1 MEINIEKLQEMDLDV
16 DVKTPLKL
24 YNPNGMDHKNKH
36 RVKSIEFDDAFTRI
50 DFIYKAST
58 YYINGGWIQ
67 MDRDAYIQPKG
78 SSEKYPLIQAIGIPI
93 APNKL
98 HFRKQ
103 GQYHTYTL
111 VFPALPPDTKSI
123 DIIEKLAPGTYFNF
137 YDVAYSQWITV
148 PHAVDVE
155 RSNN

>member
-1 MEINIEKLQEMDLDV
+1 VIEDDFYNCRNGNGNEHPSNAPNR
-16 DVKTPLKL
+16 TP
-24 YNPNGMDHKNKH
+24 NDHDHDGKK
-36 RVKSIEFDDAFTRI
+36 RI

-148 PHAVDVE
+148 PHAADVE